1 MGIHFGTAEQF
12 SWLLKLYWIMV
23 APDPGVTAQELA
35 DALPSFKEVVTMVNA
50 GLSSS
55 WCHLANS
62 NWNLPALLAEACE
75 KLGLHEQALSYAEQA
90 ATNTDLKQGGSFQ
103 PSVQWRG
110 HRTKA
115 KCLVATGKPK
125 EAEEAFEAALASID
139 GFEYF
144 LLEILCVRDLKVL
157 VLDKDGRGD
166 EGSARLKA
174 AIHRL
179 LGETPAPEQLAELAV
194 ALGDSID
201 LAAVLA

>member
-1 MGIHFGTAEQF
+1 MGVHFGTAEQF
-12 SWLLKLYWIMV
+12 SWLLKLHYVLV
-23 APDPGVTAQELA
+23 APDPGVTAQEFA
-35 DALPSFKEVVTMVNA
+35 DALPDFEAVVTMVNA
-50 GLSSS
+50 GHGHSWFHLLSS
-55 WCHLANS
+55 NY
-62 NWNLPALLAEACE
+62 NLPALLAEACE
-75 KLGLHEQALSYAEQA
+75 KLGLHDQALSYAEQA
-90 ATNTDLKQGGSFQ
+90 ATNKDIKQGGTFL

>member
-23 APDPGVTAQELA
+23 ASDPGVTAQEFA
-35 DALPSFKEVVTMVNA
+35 DALPSFEEVLTMVNS
-50 GLSSS
+50 GHGHS
-55 WCHLANS
+55 WFHLLCS

-75 KLGLHEQALSYAEQA
+75 KLGLHDQALSYAEQA
-90 ATNTDLKQGGSFQ
+90 ATNTDITQGGTFL

-110 HRTKA
+110 LRTKA
-115 KCLVATGKPK
+115 KCLVAMGKPK

-157 VLDKDGRGD
+157 VLDTDGRGD
-166 EGSARLKA
+166 EGSARLNA
-174 AIHRL
+174 AIHQL

>member
-1 MGIHFGTAEQF
+1 
-12 SWLLKLYWIMV
+12 
-23 APDPGVTAQELA
+23 
-35 DALPSFKEVVTMVNA
+35 MVNA
-50 GLSSS
+50 GHNHSYM
-55 WCHLANS
+55 HLLCS
-62 NWNLPALLAEACE
+62 NFNLPALLAEACE
-75 KLGLHEQALSYAEQA
+75 KLGLYEQALSYAEQA
-90 ATNTDLKQGGSFQ
+90 ATNTDLKQGGSFL

-179 LGETPAPEQLAELAV
+179 LGETPAPEQLSELAV